1 MIVNYPRTLPSV
13 VCLLTVI
20 GLLGGQRILAAANA
34 TANVEPGYGLK
45 LSEPPGLEPRIVS
58 MMQTNVAGSM
68 EARVYFV
75 ENWEITR
82 EQKAQVFFGML
93 SQAGADDQ
101 RKLAHAAVAH
111 VANSNFALV
120 VRHLL
125 NAKLPKTVLSVFM
138 TDTLKRDYRIKL
150 PTLLTLAQAE
160 GHPLQKE
167 ARELLRGYLGRDHG
181 TNWVKWEET
190 MMARLQ
196 GNGNPH

>member
-1 MIVNYPRTLPSV
+1 MNHSRTVQSIVCALIA
-13 VCLLTVI
+13 I
-20 GLLGGQRILAAANA
+20 GLLGGQRILAASSA
-34 TANVEPGYGLK
+34 TTKVEPGYGLR
-45 LSEPPGLEPRIVS
+45 LSESPSLESRIVS

-68 EARVYFV
+68 EARIYFV

-82 EQKAQVFFGML
+82 EQKAQVFFRML
-93 SQAGADDQ
+93 AQADADDQ

-120 VRHLL
+120 ARHLL

-138 TDTLKRDYRIKL
+138 TDTLRRDYSIKL
-150 PTLLTLAQAE
+150 PTLLTLAQSE
-160 GHPLQKE
+160 RHPMQKE
-167 ARELLRGYLGRDHG
+167 AQELLRGYLGRDHG

-196 GNGNPH
+196 GNPR